1 MHSSSMTMTRGIF
14 YAVAVFIGASLILTS
29 FTFADSRGRS
39 EGSRRVPTLTNVI
52 TKLETKVPEESN
64 APEAVTNAL
73 ANEPQ
78 NENENSGNNGGSSA
92 GNGGNG
98 GNSSP
103 GGLVK
108 AGNVVSNSTAL
119 NAINTVILR
128 ISLR

>member
-1 MHSSSMTMTRGIF
+1 MTMTRGIF

-29 FTFADSRGRS
+29 FTFADSRARS

-64 APEAVTNAL
+64 APEAVAEAL
-73 ANEPQ
+73 ANEPG
-78 NENENSGNNGGSSA
+78 NDSTEEEEGSGNNGGTTA
-92 GNGGNG
+92 GGGGNG

-108 AGNVVSNSTAL
+108 AGGVVSNSTAL